1 VGERQISHERA
12 PTLKRRVG
20 KVLRGIEV
28 IEISVGV
35 LLLTTIL
42 FMVMAQVIVRF
53 TPFGGWVWTGE
64 LARFCLVWLT
74 FAVAGYLMGRRE
86 HIAIDIIDQVL
97 PRRGRRLVDIVS
109 HLVVGITAIAFLYQ
123 GVGLMEAQSGVR
135 SSAAEI
141 PMSLLYAIPTI
152 GFALTAL
159 RAFVAPFVG
168 KEST

>member
-1 VGERQISHERA
+1 
-12 PTLKRRVG
+12 
-20 KVLRGIEV
+20 
-28 IEISVGV
+28 
-35 LLLTTIL
+35 
-42 FMVMAQVIVRF
+42 
-53 TPFGGWVWTGE
+53 
-64 LARFCLVWLT
+64 
-74 FAVAGYLMGRRE
+74 MGRRE

-141 PMSLLYAIPTI
+141 PMSLLYAVPTI

>member
-1 VGERQISHERA
+1 MGERQISHERA

-141 PMSLLYAIPTI
+141 PMSLLYAVPTI

>member
-1 VGERQISHERA
+1 MGERQISHERPA
-12 PTLKRRVG
+12 TLSRRVG
-20 KVLRGIEV
+20 TVLRGIEIV
-28 IEISVGV
+28 EATVGI

-42 FMVMAQVIVRF
+42 FMVLAQVIVRF

-74 FAVAGYLMGRRE
+74 FAVAGYLLGRKE

-97 PRRGRRLVDIVS
+97 PRRGKRVVDIVS
-109 HLVVGITAIAFLYQ
+109 HLVVGVTCIAFFYQ
-123 GVGLMEAQSGVR
+123 GIGLMEAQSGVR

-141 PMSLLYAIPTI
+141 PMSLLYAVPTI